1 MRPVGMK
8 VRTAADLSD
17 QEAIPS
23 LDETQGR
30 YRVRFARSAEELD
43 AICRL
48 RFEVFNLELGE
59 GLETS
64 YAQGRD
70 RDEFDVQC
78 QHLMVSETQTGRVIG
93 TYRMQVAE
101 AARAGAGFYSDGEFD
116 LSGLPD
122 RVLMDTVE
130 LGRACVAKDH
140 RNRIALFLLW
150 RGLFAYLAWHRK
162 QIFFGCSSLT
172 SQRPPEG
179 RATYLHLL
187 REGHV
192 HTELR
197 VQPRPGY
204 ECVDD
209 GAGDL
214 ADETVKIP
222 KLFSLYLR
230 YGARVLGPAAIDR
243 QFGTIDFLT
252 LLDVSQID
260 RKMHDP
266 LVR

>member
-1 MRPVGMK
+1 MRPVGTK
-8 VRTAADLSD
+8 VRTAGDLSD
-17 QEAIPS
+17 PDAIPS

-30 YRVRFARSAEELD
+30 YQVRFARTADELD

-59 GLETS
+59 GLESS
-64 YAQGRD
+64 YALGRD
-70 RDEFDVQC
+70 RDEFDDQC
-78 QHLMVSETQTGRVIG
+78 QHLMVAERQTGRVIG

-101 AARAGAGFYSDGEFD
+101 AARAGNGFYSDGEFD

-122 RVLMDTVE
+122 PVLLDTVE
-130 LGRACVAKDH
+130 LGRACVARDH

-150 RGLFAYLAWHRK
+150 RGLVAYLAWHNK
-162 QIFFGCSSLT
+162 QTFFGCSSLT
-172 SQRPPEG
+172 SQSLLEG

-187 REGHV
+187 RAGHV

-209 GAGDL
+209 GGDVAG
-214 ADETVKIP
+214 ETVKIP

-230 YGARVLGPAAIDR
+230 YGARVLGPPAIDR
-243 QFGTIDFLT
+243 TFGTVDFLT
-252 LLDVSQID
+252 LLDVSRLD
-260 RKMHDP
+260 RKLLDP